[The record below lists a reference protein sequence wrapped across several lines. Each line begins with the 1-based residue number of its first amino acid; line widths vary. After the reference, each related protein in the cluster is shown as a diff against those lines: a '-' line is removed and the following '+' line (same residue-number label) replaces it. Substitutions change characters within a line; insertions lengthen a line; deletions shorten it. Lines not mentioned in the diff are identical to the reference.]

1 MLARHGHRGI
11 TTKHAV
17 RTFVVASAVRHAR
30 GPSSAMPPSS
40 RKPSS
45 SSPARGD
52 KPRKSVLRHFLESG
66 GILHQSDAPKFDFV
80 SLKSSMPS
88 SHTFRRTRLPMSK
101 AKALAQES
109 RALREQVASS
119 ASATQGNVSLASSA
133 AMLADASPSASDRL
147 SKTQTSA
154 PWTEAEPRPTLPL
167 TSTHITSSE
176 LPEVVAFATAKSYNF
191 DVLLSSGRLPAN
203 WIWLEDREV
212 IYIPS
217 WPPTPAKA
225 STTQRGSVFIFR
237 SGCYVT
243 WGMSTEQNS
252 AFYRDVIRDGSVP
265 PVEESRY
272 DVAGDEAMEYVHIP
286 NEVTRVVGD
295 LIVIGH
301 QRDEKERHA
310 RSSRPPSTPSLTLQ
324 ARLAFSQGLAA
335 SARLSVQESVLLDY
349 LESVAPI
356 PSRLEAS
363 GKVPLPRKEV
373 IRKLGTLLR
382 IRQRLN
388 LDRDNFID
396 DPELYWEN
404 SHMEALY
411 RSICSALDMKPRFEA
426 LNAKLNHCENLLEV
440 LRALLTEQSSH
451 HMELIIIYL
460 IAFEVGMALVSH
472 EYVPT
477 PQTFWQW
484 LWSSAAAS

>member
-1 MLARHGHRGI
+1 
-11 TTKHAV
+11 
-17 RTFVVASAVRHAR
+17 
-30 GPSSAMPPSS
+30 
-40 RKPSS
+40 
-45 SSPARGD
+45 
-52 KPRKSVLRHFLESG
+52 
-66 GILHQSDAPKFDFV
+66 
-80 SLKSSMPS
+80 
-88 SHTFRRTRLPMSK
+88 
-101 AKALAQES
+101 
-109 RALREQVASS
+109 
-119 ASATQGNVSLASSA
+119 
-133 AMLADASPSASDRL
+133 
-147 SKTQTSA
+147 
-154 PWTEAEPRPTLPL
+154 
-167 TSTHITSSE
+167 
-176 LPEVVAFATAKSYNF
+176 
-191 DVLLSSGRLPAN
+191 
-203 WIWLEDREV
+203 
-212 IYIPS
+212 
-217 WPPTPAKA
+217 
-225 STTQRGSVFIFR
+225 
-237 SGCYVT
+237 
-243 WGMSTEQNS
+243 MSTEQNS
-252 AFYRDVIRDGSVP
+252 AFYHDVIRDGSVP

-335 SARLSVQESVLLDY
+335 SARLSVQESVLLEY
-349 LESVAPI
+349 LESIAPI

-404 SHMEALY
+404 SHMESLY